1 MACPPA
7 TMPVAHCSCPLVTHE
22 SPNEKGLEYRWT
34 QDWMARKRLR
44 KLQGSEV
51 YLTDPI
57 EKLVP
62 WLAVKSFSRCKV
74 YESMAGI

>member
-1 MACPPA
+1 MA
-7 TMPVAHCSCPLVTHE
+7 
-22 SPNEKGLEYRWT
+22 G
-34 QDWMARKRLR
+34 KRLR